1 MSDLNSLIALNFNHL
16 CRTCLINTEN
26 LSEIISI
33 KQFDDIKF
41 IHALQECTSI
51 HVSLLA
57 NLSNYFVRIIHK
69 RATYM
74 KMTQTFNHRKATGYP

>member
-1 MSDLNSLIALNFNHL
+1 MTDLNSLIALNFDHL

-26 LSEIISI
+26 VTEIISI

-51 HVSLLA
+51 HVSLA
-57 NLSNYFVRIIHK
+57 NLSIFDFYIKLLFS
-69 RATYM
+69 
-74 KMTQTFNHRKATGYP
+74 